1 MATTPETPK
10 PGDNLVRILQ
20 KILCN
25 QGGPYTPSGNE
36 TAVSICRK
44 ILLNQVNGLI
54 TLPGGGGT
62 TQNTYF
68 PSGWN

>member
-1 MATTPETPK
+1 MANELQTPNRS
-10 PGDNLVRILQ
+10 DNLVRIFQ

-36 TAVSICRK
+36 TAVSLARK
-44 ILLNQVNGLI
+44 ILLNQVQGLL
-54 TLPGGGGT
+54 TLPGGG

>member
-1 MATTPETPK
+1 MATNLQEPK
-10 PGDNLVRILQ
+10 PGDNMVRIMQ

-25 QGGPYTPSGNE
+25 QGGPYVPSGNE
-36 TAVSICRK
+36 TVATIAKK
-44 ILLNQVNGLI
+44 ILLNQVNGII
-54 TLPGGGGT
+54 TLPGGGG